1 MANVVVVGS
10 QWGDEGKG
18 KIVDWL
24 SERADVVVR
33 YQGGHNAGHTLV
45 IDGATYKLSLLPSG
59 LVRGKFS
66 VIGNGVVVDPHH
78 FVAEVDKI
86 AGQGISVTPE
96 VLRIA
101 ENAPLILSLH
111 RELDALR
118 EDSNS
123 GLKIG
128 TTRRGIGPAYEDKVG
143 RRAIRLVDLSEPD
156 TLMPKIERLLTH
168 HNALRRGMGLT
179 EIEPQAIHDELM
191 AVAADILPF
200 MDQVWRVL
208 LNDTATGELPYHLGV
223 TLGRVAAAF
232 VVAMVIGSVIGVLL
246 GIHRRADQFF
256 NPWVVLFLNI
266 PALVIIVLAYIWFGL
281 NEAAAI
287 GAVAVNKIPNV
298 VVTMRE
304 GARALDPRYA
314 EMAAVYRFGPLDRL
328 RHILLPQLQPY
339 LAAASRSGIALIWKI
354 VLVVEL
360 LGRSNGVGFQIYLH
374 FQLFDVAAI
383 LAYTLAFV
391 AVMLLIELLLV
402 QPVERHA
409 TRWRRRPA

>member
-1 MANVVVVGS
+1 MTAPGEDD
-10 QWGDEGKG
+10 GTTT
-18 KIVDWL
+18 
-24 SERADVVVR
+24 
-33 YQGGHNAGHTLV
+33 AGAALPLRPGRHSMIAPALT
-45 IDGATYKLSLLPSG
+45 AAASLLGLLLLWSITAEAWPS
-59 LVRGKFS
+59 RAF
-66 VIGNGVVVDPHH
+66 PPP
-78 FVAEVDKI
+78 AE
-86 AGQGISVTPE
+86 
-96 VLRIA
+96 
-101 ENAPLILSLH
+101 
-111 RELDALR
+111 
-118 EDSNS
+118 
-123 GLKIG
+123 
-128 TTRRGIGPAYEDKVG
+128 
-143 RRAIRLVDLSEPD
+143 
-156 TLMPKIERLLTH
+156 
-168 HNALRRGMGLT
+168 
-179 EIEPQAIHDELM
+179 
-191 AVAADILPF
+191 
-200 MDQVWRVL
+200 VWRVL
-208 LNDTATGELPYHLGV
+208 VSDTASGELPYHLGV
-223 TLGRVAAAF
+223 TLARVAAAF
-232 VVAMVIGSVIGVLL
+232 IVAMVLGSVIGVLL

-256 NPWVVLFLNI
+256 NPWVILFLNI

-339 LAAASRSGIALIWKI
+339 FAAAARSGVALIWKI

-360 LGRSNGVGFQIYLH
+360 LGRSNGVGFQIYLY

-391 AVMLLIELLLV
+391 AIMLIIELLLV